1 MASTTMTS
9 DLGYKTVM
17 DLSASLTGKTQGNT
31 REVHAQVQINFV
43 DSGYGSYAY
52 APVTYVLQINDVTV
66 DSWSPTSVNKTSYS
80 LSGNLYV
87 NAGQTINVKA
97 YAYVSWSGANFNY
110 PPNPNNGGSSVSVAM
125 VLESVKSVISEVND
139 FVLENAFSVGITSYD
154 DSFEHK
160 LDIKIGENLIKSIS
174 NYKSN
179 NEISLNTD
187 EILLSYK
194 NIPTSSAEC
203 KFILSTLNGT
213 STVGTDEKTATASI
227 RGNAKIKVGGE
238 WKRGLVWVKSGN
250 VWKRGVIMIKQGTW
264 KRGI

>member
-17 DLSASLTGKTQGNT
+17 DLSASLTDKTQENK
-31 REVHAQVQINFV
+31 REVHAQVQITFS

-52 APVTYVLQINDVTV
+52 APVTYVLQINNVTV
-66 DSWSPTSVNKTSYS
+66 DSWAPTSVSKTSYS

-87 NAGQTINVKA
+87 EAGQTINVKA
-97 YAYVSWSGANFNY
+97 YAYVSWSGADFNY
-110 PPNPNNGGSSVSVAM
+110 PPNPNNGGSAVSVA
-125 VLESVKSVISEVND
+125 VALKAVKSVISRVND
-139 FVLENAFSVGITSYD
+139 FILEDTFSVGITSYES
-154 DSFEHK
+154 SFNHK
-160 LDIKIGENLIKSIS
+160 LDIKIGESLIKSIT

-179 NEISLNTD
+179 DEIRLNTD
-187 EILLSYK
+187 EILLSYE

-203 KFILSTLNGT
+203 KFILSTLNNT
-213 STVGTDEKTATASI
+213 STVGTDEKTATAKI
-227 RGNAKIKVGGE
+227 KGNAKIKVGGE

-250 VWKRGVIMIKQGTW
+250 AWKRGVIMIKQGTW